1 MPGLDFSCFKTLLNM
16 AVLKA
21 VLAVFY
27 AFGFQVVHHSL
38 YCL

>member
-1 MPGLDFSCFKTLLNM
+1 MPGPDFSCFKTLLNM
-16 AVLKA
+16 VVLKA

-27 AFGFQVVHHSL
+27 AFGLQVVHHSL